1 MNNKFNGIKMNDAA
15 DNPELVNDDAKKD
28 GCATSSAA
36 VPAASSPRTCNP
48 EIDLTFEAERWSP
61 CGEQ

>member
-1 MNNKFNGIKMNDAA
+1 MNDAA